1 MIRLDLQFFGGRGSG
16 SYTAGGATVSNMH
29 GGGGDGGTDLPTAGW
44 TPEAG
49 KRAVHVGTTIKGSED
64 RIRGLDHE
72 QLVVIGQDGY
82 VRAVVDGGE
91 HSVGITANAA
101 KHIKGNIVTHNHPNG
116 GTFSQADIM
125 SAGRT
130 GAGEIR
136 AASKRFN
143 KTYSLK
149 ATSKADGYGIAR
161 AMDRDAKKLDKKWQA
176 KLDSMVGKKYSS
188 KESYERQAYNHWNNI
203 MGDWLR
209 TNAPKYGYVYSE
221 GR

>member
-16 SYTAGGATVSNMH
+16 SYTAGGATVGGMM
-29 GGGGDGGTDLPTAGW
+29 GGGSGGIDLPTAGW

-49 KRAVHVGTTIKGSED
+49 SRSVSVNTTIKGAED

-72 QLVVIGQDGY
+72 QLVVIGKDGY
-82 VRAVVDGGE
+82 VYAAVDGGE
-91 HSVGITANAA
+91 HSVGITPNAA
-101 KHIKGNIVTHNHPNG
+101 KYIKGNIVTHNHPNG
-116 GTFSQADIM
+116 GTFSQADII

-149 ATSKADGYGIAR
+149 ATSKANGNGLAKAMQR
-161 AMDRDAKKLDKKWQA
+161 AEKKLNNAWQA
-176 KLDSMVGKKYSS
+176 KLDSMVGKKYTS

-203 MGDWLR
+203 MGDWLK
-209 TNAPKYGYVYSE
+209 TNAPKYGYTYSE
-221 GR
+221 G